1 MNNNNNNKEKIMKYY
16 SIEHNN
22 KEYDISK
29 PDVSFQLNIVQ
40 KDDLERQHIKLDF
53 QKSQIQHL
61 ELQKEELESERE
73 ILLSDNEQYRAII
86 IKLVKAINNTNF
98 KDNLVRRSVS
108 ENTGKL
114 NVKNRHYTELRNL
127 LNDFTSKIPTKELM
141 KIIEKEEAE
150 DNKESA

>member
-1 MNNNNNNKEKIMKYY
+1 ML
-16 SIEHNN
+16 
-22 KEYDISK
+22 DI
-29 PDVSFQLNIVQ
+29 
-40 KDDLERQHIKLDF
+40 
-53 QKSQIQHL
+53 QKSTTISDYYLKLQT
-61 ELQKEELESERE
+61 ELHKEELESERE

-114 NVKNRHYTELRNL
+114 SVKNRLYTQLRNL
-127 LNDFTSKIPTKELM
+127 LNDFTSRIPTKELM

>member
-40 KDDLERQHIKLDF
+40 KDDLERQHI
-53 QKSQIQHL
+53 
-61 ELQKEELESERE
+61 
-73 ILLSDNEQYRAII
+73 
-86 IKLVKAINNTNF
+86 INNTNF

>member
-1 MNNNNNNKEKIMKYY
+1 MNNNNNKKEKTMKYY

-40 KDDLERQHIKLDF
+40 KDALERQNIALDF

-61 ELQKEELESERE
+61 ELHKEELESERE

-114 NVKNRHYTELRNL
+114 SVKNRLYTQLRNL
-127 LNDFTSKIPTKELM
+127 LNDFTSRIPTKELM

-150 DNKESA
+150 NNKESA

>member
-1 MNNNNNNKEKIMKYY
+1 M
-16 SIEHNN
+16 
-22 KEYDISK
+22 KEYTIKYKNRNYDLNDHKTSNNLNIIQNDEIERLTDFNESLLNDIDKLISK
-29 PDVSFQLNIVQ
+29 KI
-40 KDDLERQHIKLDF
+40 
-53 QKSQIQHL
+53 
-61 ELQKEELESERE
+61 ELETELDIVR
-73 ILLSDNEQYRAII
+73 SDNEQYRAII